1 MIPGKTYSKYI
12 VLTIGLVAYTFSGLN
27 WNLGIAA
34 WLAPVLLLYYS
45 KNSKWSGI
53 LLLGLGIAV
62 ASAISKSAENLPGIF
77 LIYITTGLGYGLV
90 YTLPFV
96 LEKLL
101 TRKDEKFYS
110 TLVFPA
116 AVVMI
121 DYLLSLLIGIWGHP
135 AIAQYNNFNLIQFAS
150 LFGVFGISFLVA
162 WCASIINWVLQNG
175 VKTSRLM
182 KGLAVYGPI
191 LIAVLLYGFLKTGS
205 SPVESEEVKLAAIV
219 SNTDIQEVFSDWE
232 GEIRELAES
241 SDLEIPAGVFSELS
255 AVESQIKKT
264 QEALSQGAKIV
275 VWNEIS
281 LILQKSQL
289 DALVQQIGK
298 MCKENEAYVLLA
310 VLAKSP
316 DNLPLPFDNMAI
328 LLTPRGERAWE
339 YRKHWLSPMER
350 LIINSGDA
358 PIPFIDTKYGRIA
371 NAICSDLDFTRHIS
385 QIGNKGIDV
394 LLVPAFDWEEVTPYH
409 SNMAAFAAIQYG
421 VSIVRANGKGMVA
434 FMDHHGE
441 VLEQSNTF
449 VSDSEIIYAE
459 IPLNSSSTLYSEIGN
474 LFVFVLMAFLA
485 LMIGIRI
492 SRGRKSRTGV

>member
-1 MIPGKTYSKYI
+1 MIPNKTISKYI
-12 VLTIGLVAYTFSGLN
+12 VLTIGLIAYTFSGLN
-27 WNLGIAA
+27 WNVGIAA

-53 LLLGLGIAV
+53 LLLGLGIAI

-101 TRKDEKFYS
+101 TGKDERFYT
-110 TLVFPA
+110 TLVFPS
-116 AVVMI
+116 AVVLI

-135 AIAQYNNFNLIQFAS
+135 AIAQYHNFNLIQIAS

-162 WCASIINWVLQNG
+162 WFASILNWVLQNG
-175 VKTSRLM
+175 LKTNRLV
-182 KGLAVYGPI
+182 KGLAVYGFA
-191 LIAVLLYGFLKTGS
+191 LVAVLLFGFLKTGNS
-205 SPVESEEVKLAAIV
+205 QVESKKVKLAAIV

-232 GEIRELAES
+232 GEIRELAKG
-241 SDLEIPAGVFSELS
+241 SDQEIPSGVFSEFS

-264 QEALSQGAKIV
+264 QKALSQGAKIV

-281 LILQKSQL
+281 LILQQSQL
-289 DALVQQIGK
+289 DALVQEIGIL
-298 MCKENEAYVLLA
+298 CKENEAYVLLA
-310 VLAKSP
+310 VLAKSS
-316 DNLPLPFDNMAI
+316 DNLPLPFDNKTI
-328 LLTPRGERAWE
+328 LLTPEGEIAWE
-339 YRKHWLSPMER
+339 YPKHWLSPMER

-358 PIPFIDTKYGRIA
+358 PIPHIDTEYGRIG

-385 QIGNKGIDV
+385 QIGNEGIDI

-434 FMDHHGE
+434 FMDHHGK

-449 VSDSEIIYAE
+449 VSDSEIFYAE
-459 IPLNSSSTLYSEIGN
+459 IPLNSSTTLYSEIGN

-485 LMIGIRI
+485 LMTGIRI
-492 SRGRKSRTGV
+492 SKG